1 MFVEQPTIDG
11 ESNMQ
16 KIITATGKEFKIDWC
31 GPSTI
36 DFALRFEVVENT
48 MAEILA
54 TFTIPEETAT
64 LTHVFDEHETV
75 YIGYTV
81 FTGVD
86 MRPNGHIIVSLM
98 EETK

>member
-1 MFVEQPTIDG
+1 
-11 ESNMQ
+11 MQ

-54 TFTIPEETAT
+54 TFTVPEETET
-64 LTHVFDEHETV
+64 LTHIFDEHETV
-75 YIGYTV
+75 
-81 FTGVD
+81 FTGYSIFKGVD
-86 MRPNGHIIVSLM
+86 LKPGGSVVVALM
-98 EETK
+98 EETT